1 MLTVRWTPKGNAVE
15 LEILQVQPA
24 AWGLRR
30 LPKLEIDVDGKLVT
44 VDASGATT
52 RTTVPVSRVA
62 GRRSIVDPKHKW
74 LLQAKVER
82 AP

>member
-1 MLTVRWTPKGNAVE
+1 MD

-24 AWGLRR
+24 TWGLRR
-30 LPKLEIDVDGKLVT
+30 LPKLELSVDGRLVT

-52 RTTVPVSRVA
+52 HLTVPVSKEPTTV
-62 GRRSIVDPKHKW
+62 IVDPQHKW